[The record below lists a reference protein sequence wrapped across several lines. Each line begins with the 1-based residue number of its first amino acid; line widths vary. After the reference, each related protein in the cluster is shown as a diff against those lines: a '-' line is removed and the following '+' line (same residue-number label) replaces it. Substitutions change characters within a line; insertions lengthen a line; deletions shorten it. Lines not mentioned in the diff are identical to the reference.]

1 MILTE
6 SEIFLLTGKKRSSAQ
21 IQALNAMGIEH
32 KLRPDSS
39 VVVSRLHLE
48 QILGVI
54 VPNNTPKQFEP
65 DWTSVNA

>member
-32 KLRPDSS
+32 KLRPDNSI
-39 VVVSRLHLE
+39 VVSRLHLE
-48 QILGVI
+48 QTLGVI

-65 DWTSVNA
+65 DWTLINA